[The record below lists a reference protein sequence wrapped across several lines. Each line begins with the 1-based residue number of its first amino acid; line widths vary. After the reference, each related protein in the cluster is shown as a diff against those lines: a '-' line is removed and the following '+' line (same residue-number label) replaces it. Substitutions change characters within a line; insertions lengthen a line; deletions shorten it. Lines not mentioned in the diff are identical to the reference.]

1 MKIFV
6 KFVVLLIYHLSICNK
21 NKCTSPIFTGGEFLL
36 KIPQMIYEM
45 GFQGNIVHPK
55 SNITE
60 DDEDR
65 SDEYQYLIKT
75 HINEEN
81 KVWIVLIA

>member
-1 MKIFV
+1 
-6 KFVVLLIYHLSICNK
+6 
-21 NKCTSPIFTGGEFLL
+21 
-36 KIPQMIYEM
+36 MIYEM

-81 KVWIVLIA
+81 KV